1 MLAIVNVIVQFI
13 GIKLKLQPGIKIGI
27 RIGQV
32 LEWPIKNIW
41 INNEI
46 AFVEWHFK
54 CNYKNRIGEFDGV
67 SIIKF
72 DEQIR

>member
-1 MLAIVNVIVQFI
+1 M
-13 GIKLKLQPGIKIGI
+13 
-27 RIGQV
+27 
-32 LEWPIKNIW
+32 EWPIKNIW

-72 DEQIR
+72 DEANKMISVKGFQSASRHVYPYENRTSICDY